1 MRENRARPVK
11 RSIQWVAYF
20 PASMDDDACRS
31 KIAVAERV
39 FRSRG
44 APLSRFLYALG
55 IQHVGEHLADAY
67 AKTGRTSEAIRT
79 YRDCGARTEDESQRR
94 RVAEKIVQLESR
106 ARTEPAGI

>member
-1 MRENRARPVK
+1 VYYQRGEYEKAVEQLEKAFRLSGNDPV
-11 RSIQWVAYF
+11 I
-20 PASMDDDACRS
+20 
-31 KIAVAERV
+31 
-39 FRSRG
+39 
-44 APLSRFLYALG
+44 
-55 IQHVGEHLADAY
+55 GEHLADAY